1 LKIETDKQELCSI
14 KKKYFV
20 IFKSVILKFESFMLL
35 YNKVNFKVSNVS
47 LQKLRS
53 EGRFLQRTIVVLD

>member
-20 IFKSVILKFESFMLL
+20 IFKSVILKFESVMLL
-35 YNKVNFKVSNVS
+35 YTEVILK
-47 LQKLRS
+47 
-53 EGRFLQRTIVVLD
+53 